1 MKPVRRVG
9 VLLSRPK
16 GSKNKPK
23 GSQYPAQKGS
33 VPIVCPKC
41 DYILL
46 KGVHKC
52 LEEAGYDVYCPY
64 CKKWSHIKGTKEK

>member
-1 MKPVRRVG
+1 MP
-9 VLLSRPK
+9 RPK

-23 GSQYPAQKGS
+23 TSGP
-33 VPIVCPKC
+33 VVCPKC
-41 DYILL
+41 NYILL

-64 CKKWSHIKGTKEK
+64 CKKWSHIKGTKE

>member
-1 MKPVRRVG
+1 MFMP
-9 VLLSRPK
+9 RPK

-23 GSQYPAQKGS
+23 TSGP
-33 VPIVCPKC
+33 VVCPKC

-52 LEEAGYDVYCPY
+52 LEEAGYDIYCPY
-64 CKKWSHIKGTKEK
+64 CKKWSHIKGTKE

>member
-1 MKPVRRVG
+1 MP
-9 VLLSRPK
+9 RPK

-23 GSQYPAQKGS
+23 MFGS
-33 VPIVCPKC
+33 IVCPKC

-46 KGVHKC
+46 KGVHKA
-52 LEEAGYDVYCPY
+52 LAENDFYIYCPY